1 MVVTQPHDSQLKVL
15 CEVIKKIPRDQAS
28 RLLAKARGLDI
39 VEVAWEDTARTKNS
53 VYGPNISDLTLLVAE
68 VRMPLFRH
76 PNFADYSWDVPMDKI
91 PLVVGNENGT
101 TLKSVS
107 LANYLND
114 ISKYTGLKKSL
125 YCPKRDSHA
134 LVSAQSCFLPVPPKQ
149 TPAVY
154 FGATPPI
161 QDPTKFYVSIYNY
174 QSTTTHS
181 AVLAIVATS
190 KGTSAQLLLKTQNGV
205 FAGQKLYFNSNGSK
219 HAFLAQR
226 LTYDR
231 ILRGE
236 KDLTKPMTAEE
247 RQNNAIVVIQVPLKM
262 SDNLRSSHLLSS
274 ASFGSSGPKSSTTSF
289 GVFGPTN
296 STQPPIYGPQH
307 NSPNCF
313 KEASPF
319 AAFGQ
324 TNTSYQPP
332 QQIAPNS
339 PYPTY
344 PASPMAPLS
353 SPAFQPFGSKSSFSP
368 SKSSFGFGATH
379 PPKVSFGFGATQNQ
393 QISLPRVQNPPPVDI
408 ENAIISLAESEG
420 KFPSLEGKPLERDE
434 RYPVRVTIQ
443 WYKVTSSGNVSTE
456 VVDEIHQQM
465 QVAKSQADFWGSL
478 VVDKASWEVQ
488 NNRPTEIMPTSPH
501 PIVGKHPDTVCDIC
515 HVNFKDNEIRYR
527 CMYCPD
533 WDVCQKCF
541 PSHSHPSKHLL
552 AAVKDST
559 SPDIQNNVRV
569 ANRTNLVHNVQ
580 CSTCRFAI
588 VGARYV
594 CAVCNEGVPGKAAI
608 NLCESCADNSSHAE
622 NRHPLIRVWHSEDL
636 KQIGLE

>member
-1 MVVTQPHDSQLKVL
+1 MVVNQPPFDNRLKAL
-15 CEVIKKIPRDQAS
+15 CEEIKKIPRDNAS
-28 RLLAKARGLDI
+28 RLLAQARGLDI
-39 VEVAWEDTARTKNS
+39 VEVAWEDTARTKYS
-53 VYGPNISDLTLLVAE
+53 VYGPNISDLTLLVAD

-125 YCPKRDSHA
+125 YCSKRDSHA

-161 QDPTKFYVSIYNY
+161 QDPTKFYVNIYNY
-174 QSTTTHS
+174 QSTATDS

-205 FAGQKLYFNSNGSK
+205 LAGQKLYFNNKGSK

-262 SDNLRSSHLLSS
+262 SDNLLSWGTFS
-274 ASFGSSGPKSSTTSF
+274 SFGSSGLTGSTTQLS
-289 GVFGPTN
+289 N
-296 STQPPIYGPQH
+296 YGPEPGTA
-307 NSPNCF
+307 NYF
-313 KEASPF
+313 KSGNEASPF
-319 AAFGQ
+319 AAFSPLYMPNVPSLQ
-324 TNTSYQPP
+324 NVPNSAFTSYSTGNKMP
-332 QQIAPNS
+332 S
-339 PYPTY
+339 K
-344 PASPMAPLS
+344 
-353 SPAFQPFGSKSSFSP
+353 SPAFQAPMSASSIIPSP
-368 SKSSFGFGATH
+368 SKGEFGFG
-379 PPKVSFGFGATQNQ
+379 GIQN
-393 QISLPRVQNPPPVDI
+393 LKRNPPPVDI

-420 KFPSLEGKPLERDE
+420 LFPSLQGKALERDE

-443 WYKVTSSGNVSTE
+443 WYKVTSSGTVSTE
-456 VVDEIHQQM
+456 VVEEIHQQM

-478 VVDKASWEVQ
+478 VVDKASWERQ
-488 NNRPTEIMPTSPH
+488 TNRPTEIQLPSP
-501 PIVGKHPDTVCDIC
+501 PRIIGKHPNTVCDIC
-515 HVNFKDNEIRYR
+515 HANLKDNEIRYR

-559 SPDIQNNVRV
+559 SPDTQNNVRM

-580 CSTCRFAI
+580 CSTCHFGI

-594 CAVCNEGVPGKAAI
+594 CAVCNEGVPGKAVI
-608 NLCESCADNSSHAE
+608 NLCESCADTGHHAE
-622 NRHPLIRVWHSEDL
+622 NRHPLIRVWYTEDL